1 MIEKENFY
9 LLAAT
14 FFWALGLIVGK
25 FCSAEMPPMT
35 LTLIR
40 YLLAGIGMGII
51 HYIKEKEFHIAS
63 EDILYILMLSF
74 LGIVLNG
81 VLFFKGIGMTSSVNT
96 AIISSTT
103 PVIVYIISILFFKE
117 KINIKNI
124 LSMILSISGILLL
137 LTNGKISLLL
147 SIKLN
152 LGDLIILGAV
162 VSNSI
167 YIIGSKKVL
176 KKYSPSKILTFLFI
190 FTALILSPA
199 LYMERNMYK
208 INEVSLKA
216 IMSLLYMGVFSSLLA
231 FILQQKGIKKIG
243 AVKAA
248 MYTNLIPIYSIGLA
262 FLILGEKVTMIQ
274 ISAMFL
280 VVFSL
285 MINYKKDKN

>member
-14 FFWALGLIVGK
+14 FFWALGLVVGK
-25 FCSAEMPPMT
+25 ICSAEMPPMT

-51 HYIKEKEFHIAS
+51 HYIKEKEFYIAS

-74 LGIVLNG
+74 MGIVLNG

-117 KINIKNI
+117 NINIKNI
-124 LSMILSISGILLL
+124 LSMIFSMSGIILL
-137 LTNGKISLLL
+137 LTNGKVSLLL

-162 VSNSI
+162 ISNSI
-167 YIIGSKKVL
+167 YIVGSKKVL

-190 FTALILSPA
+190 FTALILLPA
-199 LYMERNMYK
+199 LYLEKNMYK
-208 INEVSLKA
+208 ITEVSLKA
-216 IMSLLYMGVFSSLLA
+216 IVSLLYMGIFSSLLA

-248 MYTNLIPIYSIGLA
+248 MYTNLIPIYSIGLS
-262 FLILGEKVTMIQ
+262 FLILGERVTIIQ
-274 ISAMFL
+274 VAAMFL
-280 VVFSL
+280 VIFSL
-285 MINYKKDKN
+285 MINYKKDKI

>member
-1 MIEKENFY
+1 
-9 LLAAT
+9 
-14 FFWALGLIVGK
+14 
-25 FCSAEMPPMT
+25 
-35 LTLIR
+35 
-40 YLLAGIGMGII
+40 
-51 HYIKEKEFHIAS
+51 
-63 EDILYILMLSF
+63 
-74 LGIVLNG
+74 
-81 VLFFKGIGMTSSVNT
+81 
-96 AIISSTT
+96 
-103 PVIVYIISILFFKE
+103 
-117 KINIKNI
+117 
-124 LSMILSISGILLL
+124 MILSISGILLL